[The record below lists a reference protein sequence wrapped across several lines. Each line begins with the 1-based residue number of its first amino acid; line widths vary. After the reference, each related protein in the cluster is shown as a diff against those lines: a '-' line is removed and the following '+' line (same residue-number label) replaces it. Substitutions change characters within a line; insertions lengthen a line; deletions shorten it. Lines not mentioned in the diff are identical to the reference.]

1 MSVFLSEDTT
11 ADECIWYFLNFF
23 LDTTI
28 GVLICYTFMKL
39 LECIVQKY
47 QINFLKSGYY
57 FEEIKRNNKI
67 YYRIK
72 MKMYFSQLMSWLTI
86 IIINKFLM
94 FGLNH
99 LCKNYFEAV
108 GNFILKPFVFN
119 HKVELL
125 MVMIV
130 FPLIFNAIQFW
141 VFDEIL
147 KFNINPESD
156 RNLLNAQIID
166 DDSENNPNPAEQTT
180 ELGTIQTPPQRT
192 LTTQST
198 VTSSEIPTI
207 KEEIKLD
214 EKPTLVID
222 NTNKDNSE
230 ITNSTEIPKEEKNEL
245 SKEEEKKEESVPVPA
260 NNESKVEESKTVSLE
275 EEKK

>member
-1 MSVFLSEDTT
+1 MSVFLSEA
-11 ADECIWYFLNFF
+11 ADECTWYFLNFF

-28 GVLICYTFMKL
+28 GVLICYAFMKL
-39 LECIVQKY
+39 LECVVKKY
-47 QINFLKSGYY
+47 QISFLKSGYY
-57 FEEIKRNNKI
+57 FEEIKRNDKI

-72 MKMYFSQLMSWLTI
+72 MKMYFSQLMSWITI

-99 LCKNYFEAV
+99 LCKTYFEAI

-166 DDSENNPNPAEQTT
+166 DDSESNTNPSEQIA
-180 ELGTIQTPPQRT
+180 ELGTIQTPPQRI
-192 LTTQST
+192 LSPNI
-198 VTSSEIPTI
+198 TSADIPPI
-207 KEEIKLD
+207 NELKLEENLSG
-214 EKPTLVID
+214 ID
-222 NTNKDNSE
+222 NTNKDNSL
-230 ITNSTEIPKEEKNEL
+230 ITNSTEVSREEVKDDSLPSNE
-245 SKEEEKKEESVPVPA
+245 ET
-260 NNESKVEESKTVSLE
+260 ESKDGK
-275 EEKK
+275 EKEV

>member
-1 MSVFLSEDTT
+1 MSVFLSEA
-11 ADECIWYFLNFF
+11 ADECTWYFLNFF

-28 GVLICYTFMKL
+28 GVLICYAFMKL
-39 LECIVQKY
+39 LECVVKKY
-47 QINFLKSGYY
+47 QISFLKSGYY
-57 FEEIKRNNKI
+57 FEEIKRNDKI

-72 MKMYFSQLMSWLTI
+72 MKMYFSQLMSWITI

-99 LCKNYFEAV
+99 LCKTYFEAI

-166 DDSENNPNPAEQTT
+166 DDNESNTNPGEQIA
-180 ELGTIQTPPQRT
+180 ELGTIKTPPQRI
-192 LTTQST
+192 LSPNST
-198 VTSSEIPTI
+198 EASADIPPITELKLEEKSSSG
-207 KEEIKLD
+207 L
-214 EKPTLVID
+214 D
-222 NTNKDNSE
+222 NTNKDNSL
-230 ITNSTEIPKEEKNEL
+230 ITNSTEVPKEED
-245 SKEEEKKEESVPVPA
+245 
-260 NNESKVEESKTVSLE
+260 KTVTVKDESIPVSANE
-275 EEKK
+275 DKDEGKEQ

>member
-166 DDSENNPNPAEQTT
+166 DDSESNPNPAEQTT

-192 LTTQST
+192 LTNQST
-198 VTSSEIPTI
+198 VTSSEIPKI

-214 EKPTLVID
+214 EKPIPVPD

>member
-260 NNESKVEESKTVSLE
+260 NNESKVEESKKVSLE

>member
-260 NNESKVEESKTVSLE
+260 NNESKVEDSKTVSLE

>member
-72 MKMYFSQLMSWLTI
+72 MKMYFSQLMSWLTV

-166 DDSENNPNPAEQTT
+166 DDSESNPNPAEQTT

-192 LTTQST
+192 LTNQST
-198 VTSSEIPTI
+198 VTSSEIPKI

-214 EKPTLVID
+214 EKPIPVPD

>member
-166 DDSENNPNPAEQTT
+166 DDSESNPNPAEQTT
-180 ELGTIQTPPQRT
+180 ELGTIQTLPQRT

-260 NNESKVEESKTVSLE
+260 NNESKVEESKKVSLE

>member
-47 QINFLKSGYY
+47 QINFLKSGFY

-94 FGLNH
+94 YGLNH

-130 FPLIFNAIQFW
+130 FPLLFNAIQFW

-166 DDSENNPNPAEQTT
+166 DDSESNPNPSDQIT
-180 ELGTIQTPPQRT
+180 ELGKIQTPPQRT
-192 LTTQST
+192 LTNQST
-198 VTSSEIPTI
+198 ETPSQIQTI

-214 EKPTLVID
+214 EKPIPVPD

>member
-47 QINFLKSGYY
+47 QINFLKSGFY

-99 LCKNYFEAV
+99 LCKDYFEAV

-130 FPLIFNAIQFW
+130 FPLLFNAIQFW

-166 DDSENNPNPAEQTT
+166 DDSESNPNPSDQIT
-180 ELGTIQTPPQRT
+180 ELGKIQTPPQRT
-192 LTTQST
+192 LTNQST
-198 VTSSEIPTI
+198 ETPSQIQTI

-214 EKPTLVID
+214 EKPMPVID
-222 NTNKDNSE
+222 NKDNSV
-230 ITNSTEIPKEEKNEL
+230 ITNSTEIPKEEQQTGI
-245 SKEEEKKEESVPVPA
+245 KEEDIKKEESVPVPA
-260 NNESKVEESKTVSLE
+260 NIESTVEDIKSVSLE
-275 EEKK
+275 ECKNK

>member
-166 DDSENNPNPAEQTT
+166 DDSESNPNPAEQTT
-180 ELGTIQTPPQRT
+180 ELGTIQTLPQRT

-214 EKPTLVID
+214 EKPMPVIE

-230 ITNSTEIPKEEKNEL
+230 ISNSTEIPKEEKNEL

-260 NNESKVEESKTVSLE
+260 NNESKVEDSKTVSLE

>member
-1 MSVFLSEDTT
+1 MSVFLSEA
-11 ADECIWYFLNFF
+11 ADECTWYFLNFF

-39 LECIVQKY
+39 LECVVQKY

-57 FEEIKRNNKI
+57 FEEIKKNNKI

-72 MKMYFSQLMSWLTI
+72 MKMYFSQLMSWITI

-99 LCKNYFEAV
+99 LCKTYFEAI

-119 HKVELL
+119 HQVELL

-147 KFNINPESD
+147 KFNLNPESD

-166 DDSENNPNPAEQTT
+166 DDSESDTNPSEQIA
-180 ELGTIQTPPQRT
+180 ELGTIQTPPQRI
-192 LTTQST
+192 LSPNTTSAD
-198 VTSSEIPTI
+198 IPPI
-207 KEEIKLD
+207 NELKLEENLSG
-214 EKPTLVID
+214 ID
-222 NTNKDNSE
+222 NTNKDNSL
-230 ITNSTEIPKEEKNEL
+230 ITNSTEV
-245 SKEEEKKEESVPVPA
+245 SKEEVKDDSLPSNEET
-260 NNESKVEESKTVSLE
+260 ESKDGK
-275 EEKK
+275 EKEV

>member
-166 DDSENNPNPAEQTT
+166 DDSESNPNPAEQTT

-198 VTSSEIPTI
+198 VTSSVIPKI
-207 KEEIKLD
+207 KEEIKLN
-214 EKPTLVID
+214 EKPMPVPD